1 MQPKS
6 PSTKFFFF
14 GKTNP
19 LTCNRISKAKIQ
31 QKTQTNQSIMTL
43 DSSKDKEITFDE
55 EESETLVKKK
65 TKI

>member
-1 MQPKS
+1 
-6 PSTKFFFF
+6 
-14 GKTNP
+14 
-19 LTCNRISKAKIQ
+19 
-31 QKTQTNQSIMTL
+31 MTL